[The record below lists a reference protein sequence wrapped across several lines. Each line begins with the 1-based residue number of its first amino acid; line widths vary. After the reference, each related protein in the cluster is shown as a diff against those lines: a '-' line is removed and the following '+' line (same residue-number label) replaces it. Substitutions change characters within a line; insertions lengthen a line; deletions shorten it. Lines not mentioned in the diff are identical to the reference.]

1 MSDQNQN
8 DATNDQKTNDS
19 DATPNPG
26 AKGDQSEITFTDE
39 QQKLLNKRI
48 ADARREGRA
57 QAESDAAA
65 AKQAAEA
72 EAERQRQIDAGQF
85 DTVRQSL
92 ETERDQALAKASQ
105 FDALIEAIKPEIDTQ
120 WAALPDEVTALYE
133 GDDTGRAGAA
143 GAHRPNPEAGREA
156 HGTERT
162 ETAGGVIRAHANPE
176 RHPLEARRGHGAG
189 TPDGQ
194 VLSLRSLIWH

>member
-105 FDALIEAIKPEIDTQ
+105 FDALVEAIKPEIDAQ
-120 WAALPDEVTALYE
+120 WAALPDEVKALYE
-133 GDDTGRAGAA
+133 GDDTDVLARQAHIARTRKLVEKLTEQNEQKRQAASFGRTPT
-143 GAHRPNPEAGREA
+143 PNGTRSKLEEGMEQGR
-156 HGTERT
+156 RT
-162 ETAGGVIRAHANPE
+162 GKYSA
-176 RHPLEARRGHGAG
+176 
-189 TPDGQ
+189 
-194 VLSLRSLIWH
+194 

>member
-26 AKGDQSEITFTDE
+26 VKGDQSEITFTDE

-72 EAERQRQIDAGQF
+72 AAERQRQIDAGQF

-105 FDALIEAIKPEIDTQ
+105 FDALVEAIKPEIDAQ
-120 WAALPDEVTALYE
+120 WAALPDEVKALYE
-133 GDDTGRAGAA
+133 GDDTDVLARQAHIARTRKLVEKLTEQNEQKRQAASFGRTPTPNGAK
-143 GAHRPNPEAGREA
+143 PSND
-156 HGTERT
+156 
-162 ETAGGVIRAHANPE
+162 
-176 RHPLEARRGHGAG
+176 EARRE
-189 TPDGQ
+189 Q
-194 VLSLRSLIWH
+194 SSIYRSTF

>member
-8 DATNDQKTNDS
+8 DATNDQTPNDS

-57 QAESDAAA
+57 QAEADATA

-72 EAERQRQIDAGQF
+72 AAERQRQIDAGQF

-120 WAALPDEVTALYE
+120 WAALPDEVKALYE
-133 GDDTGRAGAA
+133 GDDTDVLARQAHIAKTRKLVERLTEQNEQKRQAASFGRTPTPNGAK
-143 GAHRPNPEAGREA
+143 PSND
-156 HGTERT
+156 
-162 ETAGGVIRAHANPE
+162 
-176 RHPLEARRGHGAG
+176 EARRE
-189 TPDGQ
+189 Q
-194 VLSLRSLIWH
+194 SSIYRSTF